1 MSFLT
6 RITSQS
12 GKNVIAGLT
21 KAEDGKRSVFVPYHL
36 SFADEKMTERMID
49 SVTEKYGDVYFALGS
64 FKFDEEERKW
74 NRKQRN
80 VIDLKAF
87 WLDIDCGKDKYEKAL
102 KRFQETGKPIDV
114 YQTRELGLQALV
126 TFLKQTHLPRPTI
139 IVSSGEGWH
148 RAGRCVSLAYYCYY
162 A

>member
-21 KAEDGKRSVFVPYHL
+21 KTEDGKRGIFVPFHL
-36 SFADEKMTERMID
+36 NFSDEAATERTID
-49 SVTEKYGDVYFALGS
+49 SVTEKFGDVYFALGS

-87 WLDIDCGKDKYEKAL
+87 WLDIDCGKEKYEKAL

-126 TFLKQTHLPRPTI
+126 AFLQQTQLPHPTF
-139 IVSSGEGWH
+139 IVSL
-148 RAGRCVSLAYYCYY
+148 SLIHI
-162 A
+162 